1 MIVVGRYFLPSQDL
15 FSDKSFNTT
24 NLNVS
29 VGSDFDVI
37 YNAFVEAMKVQSTE
51 FQEKDSGM

>member
-15 FSDKSFNTT
+15 FSDKSFNTI
-24 NLNVS
+24 NINVS
-29 VGSDFDVI
+29 VGSDFNDI

-51 FQEKDSGM
+51 FQEKDADV